1 MPPLPLGLLQGL
13 RVFERGWLSS
23 NNVLLHGSGAGATL
37 IDSGHSVHAQQTVA
51 LVQSA
56 LCEAGREERLVRVLN
71 THLHS
76 DHCGGNA
83 ALQREFGADLVIPPG
98 LWNAALDW
106 DEQALGYAAIGQR
119 CDRFVPQGRIRP
131 GEALQLGGRRWDVL
145 ASPGHDPH
153 SVILFDTGCGVLI
166 SADALWEN
174 GYGIVFPELAG
185 EPGFDDV
192 EQVLDQIQQLP
203 VSAVIPGHGAPFT
216 DCAGALRRARALL
229 AKQRANPRHHARHAT
244 KVLIK
249 YHLMEERRQA
259 WAELKAWACARPM
272 FVRVFNEQ
280 VSGTGMTLQE
290 WFEVLVG
297 ELVARGALAVR
308 DGVVCDLA

>member
-1 MPPLPLGLLQGL
+1 M
-13 RVFERGWLSS
+13 FERGWLSS
-23 NNVLLHGSGAGATL
+23 NNVLIAGHGAGATL
-37 IDSGHSVHAQQTVA
+37 VDTGHTVHADQTVA
-51 LVQSA
+51 LVRNALQSGPA
-56 LCEAGREERLVRVLN
+56 HEPLVRLVN

-83 ALQREFGADLVIPPG
+83 ALQREFGAELLIPPG
-98 LWNAALDW
+98 LWDAALRW
-106 DEQALGYAAIGQR
+106 DEEALGYSTIGQR
-119 CDRFVPQGRIRP
+119 CDQFVPQGRISP
-131 GEALQLGGRRWDVL
+131 GDVLRLGERRWELL

-153 SVILFDTGCGVLI
+153 SVILFDANDGVLI

-192 EQVLDQIQQLP
+192 AQVLDLIEVLP
-203 VSAVIPGHGAPFT
+203 VRCVIPGHGPPFL
-216 DCAGALRRARALL
+216 DCAGALARARTLL

-249 YHLMEERRQA
+249 YHLMEERRQP
-259 WAELKAWACARPM
+259 WAELKAWAGARAM
-272 FVRVFNEQ
+272 FVRVFDDQ
-280 VSGTGMTLQE
+280 ASATGLTLQG
-290 WFEVLVG
+290 WFETLVG

-308 DGVVCDLA
+308 DGVVYDLA